1 MKYRNDIKYFSLNGE
16 LKKISEFPVE
26 VVKASGL
33 VYEVIKVVNGDL
45 CLIDE
50 HINRMSNSLE
60 ISNHIN
66 ICITELKQYSKEL
79 IVANELLNGNLK
91 IVFKIIDN
99 KANWFLF
106 FIPHR
111 YPSDEQY
118 SKGVKLISQ
127 KAERPN
133 PNAKIA
139 NWSIRGKANKI
150 IDDNNIY
157 ETLLINSDNEV
168 TEGSRSNVFFIKGN
182 MFYTADIEYV
192 LAGITRST
200 IIAFIKEL
208 GYEIVY
214 KNIPFNEIKDYD
226 ACFISGTSPGVLQV
240 NSIDGIPF
248 EINNKVYQELFRAY
262 NKIDNC

>member
-1 MKYRNDIKYFSLNGE
+1 MKYRNNVKYFSLNGE
-16 LKKISEFPVE
+16 LKKIEEFPVE

-33 VYEVIKVVNGDL
+33 VYEVIKVVCGEL
-45 CLIDE
+45 FLIDE
-50 HINRMSNSLE
+50 HIERLGNSLE

-66 ICITELKQYSKEL
+66 VSIAELKSYSQEL
-79 IVANELLNGNLK
+79 ISANEIHNGNLK
-91 IVFKIIDN
+91 IVCKIIDN

-118 SKGVKLISQ
+118 SEGVKLISQ

-139 NWSIRGKANKI
+139 NWNIRGEANKI
-150 IDDNNIY
+150 IDKNNIY

-168 TEGSRSNVFFIKGN
+168 TEGSRSNIFFIKGN
-182 MFYTADIEYV
+182 VFYTADEEFV
-192 LAGITRST
+192 LAGITRT
-200 IIAFIKEL
+200 NIINIIYDL
-208 GYEIVY
+208 GYQIEFICIPIIEI
-214 KNIPFNEIKDYD
+214 NNYD

-240 NSIDGIPF
+240 KRINDIIF
-248 EINNKVYQELFRAY
+248 EINNKVYNKLFDAY
-262 NKIDNC
+262 NKIDKY